1 MITLSSPTRSLTSV
15 AEFLISDLALSSH
28 SIPSIT
34 LSSATLLDPVL
45 EQHPTTP
52 IITHVDFLTSILELI
67 YESGDEAHHTIVV
80 VGEPSPRVMTSVA
93 SRITVLQFADVEREG
108 FRVEKTLSP
117 IPSAFTVLQI
127 A

>member
-1 MITLSSPTRSLTSV
+1 M
-15 AEFLISDLALSSH
+15 A
-28 SIPSIT
+28 
-34 LSSATLLDPVL
+34 
-45 EQHPTTP
+45 
-52 IITHVDFLTSILELI
+52 
-67 YESGDEAHHTIVV
+67 
-80 VGEPSPRVMTSVA
+80 SVA